1 MENLINKYPDG
12 ITDFSKLIKFSFN
25 KILKYFNEKI
35 LTLKTEY
42 FFLINVNKNLFIK
55 NEKSNTKIIDEIIKS
70 INNIKSNNES
80 AKIRIFSFKKYVK
93 ELIKMKK
100 DEKNIDQKKL
110 MDLLIKEIDDPPQYD
125 IILSLS
131 DLYMKMENNLIRE
144 NEEKNKLIKFIIINK
159 DNEKY
164 NEKEF
169 KIETLE
175 NVLNEF
181 INENSCY
188 FGVEFI
194 NINNKL
200 LQNKSKD
207 NIVSIIN
214 ESDNLLNKGNY
225 INKELYDKWQDINSN
240 EDINDG
246 IKKMDELLKF
256 FKNVLNSIYFIKNK
270 INNCKD
276 EKTKNIQIQK
286 IEDHITSQNLN
297 NIKEGIISSDIND
310 SYMEEINNY
319 KKMINELE
327 INNLISEE
335 IQYKKDYNIIYI
347 NSISKF
353 ILNQKEIIFQFFEI
367 LEKSTLFFD
376 SIEKEIFKQ
385 TNGIISHSNIETEKN
400 EEEENEEEEIK

>member
-70 INNIKSNNES
+70 INNIKSNNDS

-100 DEKNIDQKKL
+100 DEKNIDQKKF

-214 ESDNLLNKGNY
+214 KSDNLLKKGNY

-286 IEDHITSQNLN
+286 IEDHITSKNLN

-385 TNGIISHSNIETEKN
+385 TNGIISNSNIETEKN

>member
-100 DEKNIDQKKL
+100 DEKNIDQKKF

-214 ESDNLLNKGNY
+214 KSDNLLKKGNY
-225 INKELYDKWQDINSN
+225 INEELYDKWQDINSN

>member
-100 DEKNIDQKKL
+100 DEKNIDQKKF

-214 ESDNLLNKGNY
+214 KSDNLLKKGIY

-385 TNGIISHSNIETEKN
+385 TNGIISNCNIETEKN

>member
-1 MENLINKYPDG
+1 M
-12 ITDFSKLIKFSFN
+12 
-25 KILKYFNEKI
+25 
-35 LTLKTEY
+35 KTEY

-55 NEKSNTKIIDEIIKS
+55 NEKNNTKIIDEIIKS

-100 DEKNIDQKKL
+100 DEKNIDQKKFI
-110 MDLLIKEIDDPPQYD
+110 DLLIKEIDDPPQYD

-131 DLYMKMENNLIRE
+131 DLYMKMENNLLRE

-214 ESDNLLNKGNY
+214 KSDNLLKKGNY

>member
-100 DEKNIDQKKL
+100 DENNIDQKKF

-131 DLYMKMENNLIRE
+131 DLYMKMENNLLRE

-214 ESDNLLNKGNY
+214 KSDNLLKKGNY

-385 TNGIISHSNIETEKN
+385 TNGIISNSNIETEKN

>member
-1 MENLINKYPDG
+1 
-12 ITDFSKLIKFSFN
+12 
-25 KILKYFNEKI
+25 
-35 LTLKTEY
+35 
-42 FFLINVNKNLFIK
+42 
-55 NEKSNTKIIDEIIKS
+55 
-70 INNIKSNNES
+70 
-80 AKIRIFSFKKYVK
+80 
-93 ELIKMKK
+93 
-100 DEKNIDQKKL
+100 
-110 MDLLIKEIDDPPQYD
+110 
-125 IILSLS
+125 
-131 DLYMKMENNLIRE
+131 
-144 NEEKNKLIKFIIINK
+144 
-159 DNEKY
+159 
-164 NEKEF
+164 
-169 KIETLE
+169 
-175 NVLNEF
+175 
-181 INENSCY
+181 
-188 FGVEFI
+188 
-194 NINNKL
+194 
-200 LQNKSKD
+200 
-207 NIVSIIN
+207 
-214 ESDNLLNKGNY
+214 
-225 INKELYDKWQDINSN
+225 
-240 EDINDG
+240 
-246 IKKMDELLKF
+246 MDELLKF

-385 TNGIISHSNIETEKN
+385 TNGIISNSNIETEKN

>member
-100 DEKNIDQKKL
+100 DEKNIDQKKFI
-110 MDLLIKEIDDPPQYD
+110 DLLIKEIDDPPQYD

-214 ESDNLLNKGNY
+214 KSDNLLKKGIY

-385 TNGIISHSNIETEKN
+385 TNGIISNSNIETEKN

>member
-1 MENLINKYPDG
+1 MNKYPDG

-70 INNIKSNNES
+70 INNIKSNNDS

-100 DEKNIDQKKL
+100 DEKNIDQKKF

-131 DLYMKMENNLIRE
+131 DLYMKMENNLLRE

-214 ESDNLLNKGNY
+214 KSDNLLKKGNY

>member
-100 DEKNIDQKKL
+100 DENNIDQKKL

-214 ESDNLLNKGNY
+214 KSDNLLKKGNY

-385 TNGIISHSNIETEKN
+385 TNGIISNSNIETEKN

>member
-80 AKIRIFSFKKYVK
+80 AKIRIYSFNKYDK
-93 ELIKMKK
+93 ELIKIKK
-100 DEKNIDQKKL
+100 DEKNIDQKKF

-169 KIETLE
+169 IIETLE

-214 ESDNLLNKGNY
+214 KSDNLLKKGNY

>member
-100 DEKNIDQKKL
+100 DEKNIDQKKF

-214 ESDNLLNKGNY
+214 KSDDLLKKGNY

-256 FKNVLNSIYFIKNK
+256 FKNVLNSIFFIKNK

-353 ILNQKEIIFQFFEI
+353 ILNQKEIIFQFFGI

>member
-100 DEKNIDQKKL
+100 DEKNIDQKKF

-214 ESDNLLNKGNY
+214 KSDNLLKKGIY

-385 TNGIISHSNIETEKN
+385 TNGIISNSNIETEKN

>member
-12 ITDFSKLIKFSFN
+12 ITDFPKLIKFSFN

-42 FFLINVNKNLFIK
+42 FFLINLNKNLFIK

-214 ESDNLLNKGNY
+214 KSDNLLKKGNY

-385 TNGIISHSNIETEKN
+385 TNGIISNSNIETEKN

>member
-70 INNIKSNNES
+70 INNIKSNNDS

-100 DEKNIDQKKL
+100 DEKNIDQKKFI
-110 MDLLIKEIDDPPQYD
+110 DLLIKEIDDPPQYD

-214 ESDNLLNKGNY
+214 KSDNLLKKGNY

-385 TNGIISHSNIETEKN
+385 TNGIISNSNIETEKN

>member
-1 MENLINKYPDG
+1 MEKLINKYPDG

-214 ESDNLLNKGNY
+214 KSDNLLKKGNY

>member
-214 ESDNLLNKGNY
+214 KSDNLLKKGNY
-225 INKELYDKWQDINSN
+225 INEELYDKWQDINSN

>member
-93 ELIKMKK
+93 ELIKMKI

-131 DLYMKMENNLIRE
+131 DLYMKMENNLLRE

-200 LQNKSKD
+200 IQNKSKD

-385 TNGIISHSNIETEKN
+385 TNGIISNSNIETEKN

>member
-214 ESDNLLNKGNY
+214 KSDNLLKKGNY

-385 TNGIISHSNIETEKN
+385 TNGIISNSNIETEKN

>member
-70 INNIKSNNES
+70 INNIKSNNDS

-100 DEKNIDQKKL
+100 DEKNIDQKKF

-214 ESDNLLNKGNY
+214 KSDNLLKKGNY

>member
-200 LQNKSKD
+200 IQNKSKD

-214 ESDNLLNKGNY
+214 KSDNLLKKGNY

-385 TNGIISHSNIETEKN
+385 TNGIISNSNIETEKN

>member
-100 DEKNIDQKKL
+100 DEKNIDQKKF

-131 DLYMKMENNLIRE
+131 DLYMKMENNLLRE

-159 DNEKY
+159 DNEQY

-214 ESDNLLNKGNY
+214 KSDNLLKKGNY

-376 SIEKEIFKQ
+376 CIEKEIFKQ
-385 TNGIISHSNIETEKN
+385 TNGIISNSNIETEKN

>member
-214 ESDNLLNKGNY
+214 KSDNLLKKGIY

>member
-214 ESDNLLNKGNY
+214 KSDNLLKKGNY

-256 FKNVLNSIYFIKNK
+256 FKNVLNSIFFIKNK

>member
-70 INNIKSNNES
+70 INNIKSNNDS

-100 DEKNIDQKKL
+100 DEKNIDQKKF

-214 ESDNLLNKGNY
+214 KSDNLLKKGNY

-385 TNGIISHSNIETEKN
+385 TNGIISNCNIETEKN

>member
-159 DNEKY
+159 DNEQY

-214 ESDNLLNKGNY
+214 KSDNLLKKGIY

-385 TNGIISHSNIETEKN
+385 TNGIISNSNIETEKN

>member
-214 ESDNLLNKGNY
+214 KSDDLLKKGNY

-385 TNGIISHSNIETEKN
+385 TNGIISNSNIETEKN

>member
-70 INNIKSNNES
+70 INNIKSNNDS

-100 DEKNIDQKKL
+100 DENNIDQKKF

-214 ESDNLLNKGNY
+214 KSDNLLKKGIY

-385 TNGIISHSNIETEKN
+385 TNGIISNSNIETEKN

>member
-100 DEKNIDQKKL
+100 DEKNIDQKKF
-110 MDLLIKEIDDPPQYD
+110 MDLLIKEIDEPPQYD

-159 DNEKY
+159 DSEKY

-214 ESDNLLNKGNY
+214 KSDNLLKKGNY

-385 TNGIISHSNIETEKN
+385 TNGIISNSNIETEKN

>member
-100 DEKNIDQKKL
+100 DEKNIDQKKF
-110 MDLLIKEIDDPPQYD
+110 MDLLIKEIDEPPQYD

-131 DLYMKMENNLIRE
+131 DLYMKMENNLLRE

-159 DNEKY
+159 DSEKY

-214 ESDNLLNKGNY
+214 KSDNLLKKGNY

>member
-159 DNEKY
+159 DNEQY

-214 ESDNLLNKGNY
+214 KSDNLLNKGNY

-385 TNGIISHSNIETEKN
+385 TNGIISNSNIETEKN

>member
-214 ESDNLLNKGNY
+214 KSDNLLKKGNY

-385 TNGIISHSNIETEKN
+385 TNGIISNSNIETEKN
-400 EEEENEEEEIK
+400 EEEEIK

>member
-55 NEKSNTKIIDEIIKS
+55 NEKSNTKIVDEIIKS

-100 DEKNIDQKKL
+100 DENNIDQKKF

-214 ESDNLLNKGNY
+214 KSDNLLKKGNY

>member
-70 INNIKSNNES
+70 INNIKSNNDS

-214 ESDNLLNKGNY
+214 KSDNLLKKGIY

-385 TNGIISHSNIETEKN
+385 TNGIISNSNIETEKN

>member
-70 INNIKSNNES
+70 INNIKSNNDS

-131 DLYMKMENNLIRE
+131 DLYMKMENNLLRE

-214 ESDNLLNKGNY
+214 KSDNLLKKGNY

-385 TNGIISHSNIETEKN
+385 TNGIISNSNIETEKN

>member
-93 ELIKMKK
+93 ELIKMKI

-214 ESDNLLNKGNY
+214 KSDNLLKKGNY

-385 TNGIISHSNIETEKN
+385 TNGIISNSNIETEKN

>member
-100 DEKNIDQKKL
+100 DEKNIDQKKFI
-110 MDLLIKEIDDPPQYD
+110 DLLIKEIDDPPQYD

-159 DNEKY
+159 DSEKY

-214 ESDNLLNKGNY
+214 KSDNLLKKGIY

-385 TNGIISHSNIETEKN
+385 TNGIISNSNIETEKN

>member
-100 DEKNIDQKKL
+100 DEKNIDQKKFI
-110 MDLLIKEIDDPPQYD
+110 DLLIKEIDDPPQYD

-214 ESDNLLNKGNY
+214 KSDNLLKKGNY

>member
-100 DEKNIDQKKL
+100 DEKNIDQKKFI
-110 MDLLIKEIDDPPQYD
+110 DLLIKEIDDPPQYD

-214 ESDNLLNKGNY
+214 KSDNLLKKGNY

-385 TNGIISHSNIETEKN
+385 TNGIISNSNIETEKN

>member
-100 DEKNIDQKKL
+100 DENNIDQKKFI
-110 MDLLIKEIDDPPQYD
+110 DLLIKEIDDPPQYD

-214 ESDNLLNKGNY
+214 KSDNLLKKGNY

-385 TNGIISHSNIETEKN
+385 TNGIISNSNIETEKN

>member
-131 DLYMKMENNLIRE
+131 DLYMKMENNLLRE